1 MKLNLLTQG
10 CLSSHS
16 IDTGVRNEE
25 DPCSKELKEGDRIDQ
40 QEATQ
45 PGQEAKHKFLW
56 LGEMAFTSDWP
67 MGVVMALMVR

>member
-25 DPCSKELKEGDRIDQ
+25 DPRIDQ